1 MQDAELPSLLEITGE
16 EATPVPPVTGLGSA
30 PVRLCD
36 SDPFLLYS
44 RKDLAEQ
51 TSSGPKGEVS
61 SYS

>member
-16 EATPVPPVTGLGSA
+16 ATPVPPVTWLGSA

-51 TSSGPKGEVS
+51 TSSGPKGEVFS
-61 SYS
+61 CS